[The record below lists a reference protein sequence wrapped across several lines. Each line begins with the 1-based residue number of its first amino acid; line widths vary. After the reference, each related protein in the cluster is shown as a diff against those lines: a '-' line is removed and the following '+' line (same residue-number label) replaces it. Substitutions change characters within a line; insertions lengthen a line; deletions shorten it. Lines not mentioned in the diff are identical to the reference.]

1 VAGIVRPPA
10 GADSGGMSNRTEHNS
25 APSAAWVT
33 QTYVSFAVSLSAA
46 AIGIAYLPVD
56 PWMRAFLAI
65 ALLYLVTSAI
75 SLSKAMR
82 DQHESRSVMARVDE
96 ARMERLLNEHDPFK
110 APTF

>member
-1 VAGIVRPPA
+1 
-10 GADSGGMSNRTEHNS
+10 MTNRTEHHS

-46 AIGIAYLPVD
+46 AIGIASLPVD

-82 DQHESRSVMARVDE
+82 GQHESRSVMARVDE
-96 ARMERLLNEHDPFK
+96 ARVERLLTDHDPFK
-110 APTF
+110 ASTF

>member
-1 VAGIVRPPA
+1 MTKP
-10 GADSGGMSNRTEHNS
+10 TEHQP

-65 ALLYLVTSAI
+65 AVLYAVTSAI

-82 DQHESRSVMARVDE
+82 DQHESHSVAARIDE
-96 ARMERLLNEHDPFK
+96 ARVERLLTEHDPFK
-110 APTF
+110 VSTF